1 VLEWAVVATRVEREQ
16 SGATRLAL
24 SRIAGFGFWSTIASA
39 VVAGALAVAAIEMRW
54 RGSDWPAHVF
64 RVGLV
69 QRDGLHAWNNY
80 WFGGHHTLGYGVL
93 FPVFGALAGIAKMA
107 AVCAV
112 VAAVLGDAV
121 IRSGLGRTCWPA
133 SIWFAAGT
141 LTNVAVGRLPF
152 SLGVCV
158 GLAAILA
165 AQHRRMVIASVL
177 TIATAAASPVV
188 SVFLAIV
195 FAAWALSSQ
204 GHRRTVLGALA
215 PAALA
220 PVVIVAALYPQGGM
234 FPFRWTAM
242 LGALVVCAIAGA
254 LVPARFAVV
263 RIAAGLYAIAVLGAF
278 FVPTPL
284 GGNITR
290 LGMYAAGPVLLA
302 LVPRR
307 WWTLLVLAPLLWFW
321 QWSPAFDAI
330 FRSGDDPSVQ
340 EEYHQPLV
348 DFLQGASGDLDRVE
362 IVPTARHWETAYVAA
377 KIPIARGWERQL
389 DLRFNPLFYEPDLT
403 AVEYEHWLRVNGVRF
418 VAVPDVPLDN
428 SGLEEADLIRRGVSF
443 LKPVWSSEHWKV
455 YRVVASTGLV
465 DGPATLV
472 QMGVDTVVLD
482 VTGTGDVTVRVR
494 ASAFWVSDPS
504 VCIEPTDDGWIVLRS
519 PPLGTVTVTLDESRV
534 LSDDDPCTN
543 N

>member
-1 VLEWAVVATRVEREQ
+1 VLEWSVVAARVESQR
-16 SGATRLAL
+16 SGATQPWRWQ
-24 SRIAGFGFWSTIASA
+24 IAARRFSPSIASA
-39 VVAGALAVAAIEMRW
+39 VVAGALAVIAIELRW

-93 FPVFGALAGIAKMA
+93 FPVLGAVAGIAKMA
-107 AVCAV
+107 AASAV
-112 VAAVLGDAV
+112 VSAVLGDAV

-152 SLGVCV
+152 SLGLCV

-165 AQHRRMVIASVL
+165 AQHGRMVLAALL
-177 TIATAAASPVV
+177 TIATAGASPVV

-195 FAAWALSSQ
+195 FVAWALASD
-204 GHRRTVLGALA
+204 GRRRKVLGALA
-215 PAALA
+215 PAALL
-220 PVVIVAALYPQGGM
+220 PVLVVAALYPQGGM
-234 FPFRWTAM
+234 FPFRWTAL
-242 LGALVVCAIAGA
+242 LGALGVCLIAGA

-278 FVPTPL
+278 LVPTPL

-307 WWTLLVLAPLLWFW
+307 VWTLLVLAPLLWFW
-321 QWSPAFDAI
+321 QWSPSFDAI

-340 EEYHQPLV
+340 EEYHRPLV
-348 DFLQGASGDLDRVE
+348 EFLQSASGDLDRVE

-377 KIPIARGWERQL
+377 KVPIARGWERQL

-428 SGLEEADLIRRGVSF
+428 SGLEEADLIHRGVSF

-455 YRVVASTGLV
+455 FRVVASTGLV

-472 QMGVDTVVLD
+472 QMGIDTVVLT
-482 VTGTGDVTVRVR
+482 VTDIGDVTVRVR
-494 ASAFWVSDPS
+494 ASAFWVSDPP
-504 VCIEPTDDGWIVLRS
+504 VCIEPTDDGWIVLHS

-534 LSDDDPCTN
+534 LSGDDPCTG
-543 N
+543 